1 MAEPCGMRSRGGAA
15 STGCGVRMD
24 QATQRAQHSLAS
36 AGSLHL
42 SEELLLHRVEQVGA
56 EVARVQQDLVLQG
69 DLQGK

>member
-1 MAEPCGMRSRGGAA
+1 
-15 STGCGVRMD
+15 MD